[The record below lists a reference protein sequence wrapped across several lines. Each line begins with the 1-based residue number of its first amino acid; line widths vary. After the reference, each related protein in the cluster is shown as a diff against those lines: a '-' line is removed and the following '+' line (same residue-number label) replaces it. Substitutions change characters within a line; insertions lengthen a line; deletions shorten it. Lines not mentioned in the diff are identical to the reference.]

1 LKYLFL
7 RMGISALAIISFFA
21 SCTNS
26 HKKNHSNQLVYIDF
40 KNGKYTL
47 YRNKKPFFIKGAA
60 GYTNLKKLKEAGGNT
75 IRTWDTVH
83 LDNIIKDATAN
94 GIAVI
99 IGLPMPYNDD
109 MDIFYNNNAKVEALF
124 IRYRTLI
131 NKYKGNQTV
140 LSWCL
145 GNEVAFPFNPKYNKF
160 YSVFNSFV
168 DMIHHDDPDHPVTT
182 TMINFDRKYILGIR
196 LRTNIDF
203 ISFNVFGAIKTLNAD
218 LKKFKWAWS
227 GPFMITEW
235 GIDGP
240 WPGHDQTAWGA
251 FIESTSNKKA
261 EQYLNIYQRYMPVKN
276 SRFLGSAVFYWG
288 QKQET
293 THTWFSLFDKYG
305 NMSSSVNVMQYVWTG
320 RWPAHHPPD
329 INYMLVDRKGAKDNI
344 IYKPNAVVKANVFMI
359 DSTRNNDL
367 RFEWQ
372 IQPEDWFRVQHVYNQ
387 KAKKPL
393 THLLISENNKG
404 TVSFHTP
411 LKEGPYR
418 VFVTIYDKNGYFA
431 TANTPFYV
439 VE

>member
-1 LKYLFL
+1 
-7 RMGISALAIISFFA
+7 MVISLLAIIYIFT
-21 SCTNS
+21 SCIKP
-26 HKKNHSNQLVYIDF
+26 HQKGHSNQSVYIDF
-40 KNGKYTL
+40 KNEKYTL
-47 YRNKKPFFIKGAA
+47 YRNKKPFFVKGAA

-75 IRTWDTVH
+75 IRIWDTTH
-83 LDNIIKDATAN
+83 LDSIIKDAATN

-99 IGLPMPYNDD
+99 VGLPMPYNDD
-109 MDIFYNNNAKVEALF
+109 MDAFYNNDAKVEALF
-124 IRYRTLI
+124 MRYRALI

-160 YSVFNSFV
+160 YSVFNRFV

-182 TMINFDRKYILGIR
+182 TMINFDRKYILSIK

-203 ISFNVFGAIKTLNAD
+203 ISFNIFGAIKTLNAD
-218 LKKFKWAWS
+218 LQKFEWAWN

-251 FIESTSNKKA
+251 FIERTSNKKA
-261 EQYLNIYQRYMPVKN
+261 EQYLNIYQHYMPVKN

-293 THTWFSLFDKYG
+293 THTWFSFFDGYG
-305 NMSSSVNVMQYVWTG
+305 NMSAPVNVMQYLWTG
-320 RWPAHHPPD
+320 SWPQHHPPD
-329 INYMLVDRKGAKDNI
+329 IKYMLVDGKGARDNI
-344 IYKPNAVVKANVFMI
+344 IYKPNAVVKANVLML
-359 DSTRNNDL
+359 DSTRKNDL

-372 IQPEDWFRVQHVYNQ
+372 IQPEDWFKVQHVYNQ
-387 KAKKPL
+387 KAQKPL
-393 THLLISENNKG
+393 TNLLISEDKG

-418 VFVTIYDKNGYFA
+418 IFVAVYDKNGYFA
-431 TANTPFYV
+431 TTNTPFYV

>member
-1 LKYLFL
+1 
-7 RMGISALAIISFFA
+7 MGISALAIISIFT
-21 SCTNS
+21 SCIKPHQKS
-26 HKKNHSNQLVYIDF
+26 HSDQLVYIDF

-47 YRNKKPFFIKGAA
+47 YRNKKPFFVKGAA

-75 IRTWDTVH
+75 IRIWDTTH
-83 LDNIIKDATAN
+83 LDSIIKDAATN

-99 IGLPMPYNDD
+99 VGLPMPYNDD
-109 MDIFYNNNAKVEALF
+109 MDAFYNNDAKVEALF
-124 IRYRTLI
+124 IRYRALI

-160 YSVFNSFV
+160 YTVFNRFV
-168 DMIHHDDPDHPVTT
+168 NMIHHDDPDHPVTT
-182 TMINFDRKYILGIR
+182 TMINFERKYILSIK

-203 ISFNVFGAIKTLNAD
+203 ISFNIFGAIKTLNTD
-218 LKKFKWAWS
+218 LQKFEWAWN
-227 GPFMITEW
+227 GPFMIAEW

-240 WPGHDQTAWGA
+240 WPGHDRTAWGA

-261 EQYLNIYQRYMPVKN
+261 EQYLNIYQHYMPVKN

-293 THTWFSLFDKYG
+293 TQTWFSFFDRYG
-305 NMSSSVNVMQYVWTG
+305 NMSASVNVMQYLWTAS
-320 RWPAHHPPD
+320 WPKHHPPD
-329 INYMLVDRKGAKDNI
+329 IKYMLVDGKGAKDNI
-344 IYKPNAVVKANVFMI
+344 IYKPNVVVKANVLMLN
-359 DSTRNNDL
+359 STRKNDL

-372 IQPEDWFRVQHVYNQ
+372 IQPEDWFRVQHIYNQ
-387 KAKKPL
+387 KAQKPL
-393 THLLISENNKG
+393 TNLHISENKE

-418 VFVTIYDKNGYFA
+418 IFVTVYDKNGYFA
-431 TANTPFYV
+431 TTNTPFYV